1 VSDLEG
7 RADGRQHRRVSSPAT
22 VSTGTPSLLRKVR
35 ASAASRFPIQ
45 FETDR
50 ADDVK
55 VTSITISITT
65 ARADGRQ
72 HRRVSSP
79 ATVSTGTPSLLRKVR
94 ASAASRF
101 PIQFETD
108 RVDDVK
114 VTSITISITTA
125 ITTTSITTTSITTST
140 FITTATIAFCFALPL
155 LMLLLLLCFAFAFA
169 FAFVFALLLG
179 IRFQIQI
186 SDSRFQNQISDSD
199 FRFRIQIQIPDSDS
213 SFRFQIQISDSTFGF

>member
-7 RADGRQHRRVSSPAT
+7 
-22 VSTGTPSLLRKVR
+22 
-35 ASAASRFPIQ
+35 
-45 FETDR
+45 
-50 ADDVK
+50 
-55 VTSITISITT
+55 
-65 ARADGRQ
+65 RADGRQ

-114 VTSITISITTA
+114 VTTSITTAITISITTA
-125 ITTTSITTTSITTST
+125 ITTTS
-140 FITTATIAFCFALPL
+140 ITTATIAFCFALPL

-179 IRFQIQI
+179 I
-186 SDSRFQNQISDSD
+186 
-199 FRFRIQIQIPDSDS
+199 
-213 SFRFQIQISDSTFGF
+213 

>member
-1 VSDLEG
+1 MSDLEG
-7 RADGRQHRRVSSPAT
+7 
-22 VSTGTPSLLRKVR
+22 
-35 ASAASRFPIQ
+35 
-45 FETDR
+45 
-50 ADDVK
+50 
-55 VTSITISITT
+55 
-65 ARADGRQ
+65 RADGRQ

-114 VTSITISITTA
+114 VTTSITTAITISITTA
-125 ITTTSITTTSITTST
+125 ITTTS
-140 FITTATIAFCFALPL
+140 ITTATIAFCFALPL

-179 IRFQIQI
+179 I
-186 SDSRFQNQISDSD
+186 
-199 FRFRIQIQIPDSDS
+199 
-213 SFRFQIQISDSTFGF
+213 